1 MRKNNQLSLFIT
13 KELDIEV
20 NLKILAERQRIWEYV
35 EEFLERLGVKDDVK
49 KNISA
54 IIFDKELKK

>member
-1 MRKNNQLSLFIT
+1 MRKNNQLSLFMS

-20 NLKILAERQRIWEYV
+20 NLKILAERQRIWEYT
-35 EEFLERLGVKDDVK
+35 EEFIERLGLSDDAK